1 MCFLSQDL
9 PDTIFRLEI
18 YFEAVLLGIIITG
31 MPPYFAM
38 DNAENHKVTPS
49 CPCRGAQGVKNLGK
63 DPKEGL
69 KQCHGLEQIWEK
81 LLCAKPSLAMTQ
93 GRIHTALILINT

>member
-1 MCFLSQDL
+1 MFQNL

-38 DNAENHKVTPS
+38 DNAENHKVNS
-49 CPCRGAQGVKNLGK
+49 QVEIHRLQKNLK
-63 DPKEGL
+63 TLGL
-69 KQCHGLEQIWEK
+69 GENLELFHIVSFIMRGSMDVAAVCC
-81 LLCAKPSLAMTQ
+81 L
-93 GRIHTALILINT
+93 G